1 MFERN
6 IMATHAHAIKQL
18 TSADYLLIEKEHK
31 LLEKFLSDL
40 ENACACSKL
49 DKLECQEK
57 CGNEKEASCQG
68 RLPSFLFYAIDIA
81 SAHFDH
87 EEKIMLSRPHVTE
100 EYKYFRLHHQAHEDI
115 LQNLNILVEQYLSL
129 ENLSNMADVYRE
141 FHKKLS
147 NIFEEH
153 DQLFDD
159 PFIES
164 TQF

>member
-1 MFERN
+1 
-6 IMATHAHAIKQL
+6 MATHAHAIKQL

-129 ENLSNMADVYRE
+129 ENLSNIANVYRE